1 MQLLYETKLI
11 KVSGAGRWSSDV
23 PAWGDLPYS
32 PIPSAPPSESQ
43 IDYGLMAILMGNAAF
58 FGCLNG
64 ARTGGIYGCVAGG
77 TYAGIGTMT
86 AFIFADSYKMY
97 TDNKK

>member
-1 MQLLYETKLI
+1 MIILNKTNCSMI
-11 KVSGAGRWSSDV
+11 SGAGRWSADV

-32 PIPSAPPSESQ
+32 PIPSATPSESQ

-77 TYAGIGTMT
+77 AYAGIGTMT